1 MAARRIGRR
10 SLRLAAVLSGLLVL
24 AGCGASEER
33 SRPVPYTTWNPIP
46 VATPQRDVER
56 LLPPPESRT
65 HSPDGQ
71 TCLGWERVGQKRSPD
86 GPAFIACFKDG
97 VLYSKSL
104 RDPPS

>member
-1 MAARRIGRR
+1 MAARSIGRR
-10 SLRLAAVLSGLLVL
+10 WPLVAAVISAVLIL
-24 AGCGASEER
+24 AGCGSKER
-33 SRPVPYTTWNPIP
+33 SRPVQYTTWNPIP

-56 LLPPPESRT
+56 LLPAPATRT
-65 HSPDGQ
+65 HLPDGQ